1 MVEIRKIMVAV
12 DFSDYSHR
20 TIQYAGLLAKACQA
34 GLVLVNVI
42 NQRDIDM
49 IYSIKTRGINIS
61 VQDYLKTQHA
71 EREALALQLFQ
82 EAGCG
87 ELTCTRIIRVG
98 VPWVE
103 LLEAAKEQQADLIVM
118 GTKGRTNLANTLFGS
133 TAEKVLRRSP
143 IPVLSV
149 RGQETAEILASRTG

>member
-1 MVEIRKIMVAV
+1 MAEIRRIMVAV

-20 TIQYAGLLAKACQA
+20 TIQYAALLARACQA
-34 GLVLVNVI
+34 SLILVNVI
-42 NQRDIDM
+42 NQRDIDLLH
-49 IYSIKTRGINIS
+49 SIKTRGINVS
-61 VQDYLKTQHA
+61 VQDYLKTQQA
-71 EREALALQLFQ
+71 EREALARQLFQ

-87 ELTCTRIIRVG
+87 DISCTRIIRVG

-103 LLEAAKEQQADLIVM
+103 LLSAAQEQQADLIVM

-149 RGQETAEILASRTG
+149 RGRGQTEVLVSRAG

>member
-1 MVEIRKIMVAV
+1 MAEIKKIMVAV
-12 DFSDYSHR
+12 DFSEYSHR
-20 TIQYAGLLAKACQA
+20 TVQYAGLLARACQA
-34 GLVLVNVI
+34 GLILVNVI

-49 IYSIKTRGINIS
+49 LRSIKTRGINVS
-61 VQDYLKTQHA
+61 VQEYLKTQQA
-71 EREALALQLFQ
+71 EREASARQLFQ

-87 ELTCTRIIRVG
+87 EITCTRIIRVG

-103 LLEAAKEQQADLIVM
+103 LLAAAKEQQADLLVM

-143 IPVLSV
+143 IPVLSI
-149 RGQETAEILASRTG
+149 RGQEHAEILVSRTG

>member
-1 MVEIRKIMVAV
+1 MAEIRRIMVAV

-20 TIQYAGLLAKACQA
+20 TIQYAGLLARACQA
-34 GLVLVNVI
+34 DLIVVNVI
-42 NQRDIDM
+42 NQRDIDLLQ
-49 IYSIKTRGINIS
+49 SIKTRGINVS
-61 VQDYLKTQHA
+61 VRDYLKTQQA
-71 EREALALQLFQ
+71 EREALAQQSFQ

-87 ELTCTRIIRVG
+87 DITCTRIIRVG

-103 LLEAAKEQQADLIVM
+103 LLSAAQEQQADLIVM

-143 IPVLSV
+143 IPVLSI
-149 RGQETAEILASRTG
+149 RGREQAEILVSRTG

>member
-1 MVEIRKIMVAV
+1 MGEIQKIMVAV

-34 GLVLVNVI
+34 GLILVNVI

-71 EREALALQLFQ
+71 EREALALQFFQ

-87 ELTCTRIIRVG
+87 DIACTRIIRVG

-103 LLEAAKEQQADLIVM
+103 LLAAAKEQQADLMVM

-133 TAEKVLRRSP
+133 TAEKVIRRSP
-143 IPVLSV
+143 IPVLSI
-149 RGQETAEILASRTG
+149 RGQENAERLVSRTG

>member
-1 MVEIRKIMVAV
+1 MSEIQKIMVAV

-34 GLVLVNVI
+34 GLILVNVI

-49 IYSIKTRGINIS
+49 LHNIKTRGINIS
-61 VQDYLKTQHA
+61 VHGYLETQYA
-71 EREALALQLFQ
+71 EREALFLQFFQ

-87 ELTCTRIIRVG
+87 DMTCTRIIRVG

-103 LLEAAKEQQADLIVM
+103 LLAAAKEQQADLIIM
-118 GTKGRTNLANTLFGS
+118 GSKGRTNLANTLFGS

-149 RGQETAEILASRTG
+149 RGQEHTKILASRTT

>member
-1 MVEIRKIMVAV
+1 MVAIRKIMVAV

-20 TIQYAGLLAKACQA
+20 TMQYAGLLAKACQA
-34 GLVLVNVI
+34 GLILVNVI

-61 VQDYLKTQHA
+61 VQDYLKTQQA

-87 ELTCTRIIRVG
+87 DIACTRIIRVG

-103 LLEAAKEQQADLIVM
+103 LLEAAKEQQADLMVM

-143 IPVLSV
+143 TPVLSV
-149 RGQETAEILASRTG
+149 RGQENAEILASRTG

>member
-20 TIQYAGLLAKACQA
+20 TMQYAGLLAKACQA
-34 GLVLVNVI
+34 GLILVNVI
-42 NQRDIDM
+42 NQRDIDI
-49 IYSIKTRGINIS
+49 IYSIKTRGINVS
-61 VQDYLKTQHA
+61 VKDYLKTQHG

-87 ELTCTRIIRVG
+87 DIACTRIIRVG

-103 LLEAAKEQQADLIVM
+103 LLGAAKEQQADLMVM

-149 RGQETAEILASRTG
+149 RGQENAEILASRTG

>member
-1 MVEIRKIMVAV
+1 MAEIRKIMVAV

-20 TIQYAGLLAKACQA
+20 TIQYAGLLARACQA
-34 GLVLVNVI
+34 SLILVNVI
-42 NQRDIDM
+42 NQRDIDLLH
-49 IYSIKTRGINIS
+49 SIKTRGINVSI
-61 VQDYLKTQHA
+61 QDYLKTQQA
-71 EREALALQLFQ
+71 EREALAQESFQ

-87 ELTCTRIIRVG
+87 DITCTRIIRVG

-103 LLEAAKEQQADLIVM
+103 LLSAAREQQADLIVM

-149 RGQETAEILASRTG
+149 RGGEQAEILVSRTG

>member
-1 MVEIRKIMVAV
+1 MAEIRKIMVAV
-12 DFSDYSHR
+12 DFSDFSHR
-20 TIQYAGLLAKACQA
+20 TIQYAGLLARACQ
-34 GLVLVNVI
+34 GSLILVNVI

-49 IYSIKTRGINIS
+49 IHSIKTRGINVS
-61 VQDYLKTQHA
+61 VQEYLKTQHA
-71 EREALALQLFQ
+71 EREALAQQLFQ

-87 ELTCTRIIRVG
+87 DITCTRIIRVG

-103 LLEAAKEQQADLIVM
+103 LLSAAQEQQADLMVM

-143 IPVLSV
+143 IPVLSI
-149 RGQETAEILASRTG
+149 RGQEHAEILASRTG

>member
-20 TIQYAGLLAKACQA
+20 TMQYAGLLAKACQA
-34 GLVLVNVI
+34 GLILVNVI

-61 VQDYLKTQHA
+61 VQDYLKTQQA

-87 ELTCTRIIRVG
+87 DIACTRIIRVG

-103 LLEAAKEQQADLIVM
+103 LLGAAKEQQADLMVM

-143 IPVLSV
+143 VPVLSV
-149 RGQETAEILASRTG
+149 RGPENAELPASRTG